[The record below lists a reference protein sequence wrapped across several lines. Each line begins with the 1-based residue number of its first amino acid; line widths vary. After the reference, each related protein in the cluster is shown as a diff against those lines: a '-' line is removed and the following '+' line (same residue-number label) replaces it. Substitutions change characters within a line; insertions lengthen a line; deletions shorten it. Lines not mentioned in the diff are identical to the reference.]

1 MVRCASLFNQ
11 LLQQF
16 PKQDFQRL
24 VNKHQTKRNAKGFSS
39 WSQFVSM
46 LFCHFARADSLREIS
61 YGLTCCI
68 GKLSQ
73 TYALGIECHGN
84 GCPSVSIYSYS
95 IHHGFP

>member
-24 VNKHQTKRNAKGFSS
+24 VNKHQTERNAKGFSS

-46 LFCHFARADSLREIS
+46 LFCHFDIL
-61 YGLTCCI
+61 YC
-68 GKLSQ
+68 
-73 TYALGIECHGN
+73 
-84 GCPSVSIYSYS
+84 YSA
-95 IHHGFP
+95 